1 MQNHL
6 EFLVVEIMFVI
17 ELAKYS
23 AGVEMIFLLY
33 WLKRLG

>member
-6 EFLVVEIMFVI
+6 ELLVVEIMVVI

-33 WLKRLG
+33 RLKRLG

>member
-6 EFLVVEIMFVI
+6 EYLVVEIMVVI

-33 WLKRLG
+33 RLKRPG